1 MSTCVKIEGDPKK
14 TGEGRG
20 SESKEEQEN
29 KEMEIRDK
37 VRSKKV
43 RAESRG
49 GGSRVEMRSEI
60 YINGNLW
67 MGMEEK

>member
-37 VRSKKV
+37 VHSKKV

-49 GGSRVEMRSEI
+49 GEVELR
-60 YINGNLW
+60 
-67 MGMEEK
+67 